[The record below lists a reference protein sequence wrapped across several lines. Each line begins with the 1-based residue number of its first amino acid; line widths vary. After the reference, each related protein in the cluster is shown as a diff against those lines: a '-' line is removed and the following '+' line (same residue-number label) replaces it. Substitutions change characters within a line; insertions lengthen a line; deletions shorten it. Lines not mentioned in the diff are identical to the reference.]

1 MALVLVQDLG
11 LGVFNARMKGEEG
24 ASSSSD
30 ETSSSEDESDDS
42 DSSSDDDNVPAALRI
57 KKDLKSKTKGALIE
71 MLDDG
76 AKPEDGMAAKEEQ
89 K

>member
-30 ETSSSEDESDDS
+30 EASSSEDESDDS
-42 DSSSDDDNVPAALRI
+42 DSSFDDATAALRI
-57 KKDLKSKTKGALIE
+57 KKNLKSKTKGALIE

-76 AKPEDGMAAKEEQ
+76 AKPEDGSAAKEEQ